1 MAKDDIEKAVKEVDR
16 MEDEAAKKRR
26 EEADSYD
33 EKDEDDLIIC
43 PKCKSLVNQQDF
55 LEDEVTEMAST
66 SIMSKINCPKCGYI
80 GLPVEVSREE
90 YLKYGKAPEK

>member
-1 MAKDDIEKAVKEVDR
+1 MAKSDIDKAVNEVDR
-16 MEDEAAKKRR
+16 MEDEAAKKRQ
-26 EEADSYD
+26 EEADAYD
-33 EKDEDDLIIC
+33 EKDEDDVIIC

-55 LEDEVTEMAST
+55 LEDEVSEMAST

-90 YLKYGKAPEK
+90 YYKFAKGD